1 MPKKSKS
8 SGTTIKIS
16 GPGTSDALDQ
26 LFGPNSASK
35 LAKRLID
42 IRSIIDRVENRAM
55 AVDGP
60 VTNTRIEMTDDE
72 LREIYVLAGGKIQA

>member
-1 MPKKSKS
+1 MRKKQPS
-8 SGTTIKIS
+8 
-16 GPGTSDALDQ
+16 
-26 LFGPNSASK
+26 
-35 LAKRLID
+35 LAETQAVRLGR
-42 IRSIIDRVENRAM
+42 IREIIDRVENRAM